1 MAGSRIG
8 VIVLLLASMLGTSC
22 ATVLRRGGD
31 EIRRQ
36 QSGSEPF
43 ATAVHSR
50 GSKPWRAIVHTAAYD
65 AADGLVDGALDAT
78 NEPQRRAQLQGLGE
92 SLQARVGATARTAGE
107 QLVDGMGRAL
117 PAIEPVLVEVLEG
130 VRDELQIDPEQTGRK
145 LARGMSRG
153 MREGLV
159 TLGPEVRRLLEE
171 DVLGVFGDALGPG
184 LRERVRSDIRPAL
197 DELDVPRLAEDVA
210 KRAALGFSA
219 GMAESLAKDGR
230 LGQVL
235 DDRVAEA
242 KATAGQAKQAVDQ
255 WLARGLL
262 IALVLAVVVIVVVV
276 AWWLEERSERVDA
289 VRASRAATEEGERR
303 ERMLRLVA
311 GAIKQAGSR
320 DSLAAFREEI
330 KRLTEQE
337 SERETAAALNYFL
350 TREGLKL
357 DRPRT

>member
-1 MAGSRIG
+1 MAGSRVG
-8 VIVLLLASMLGTSC
+8 VIVLLLASMLVTSC
-22 ATVLRRGGD
+22 ATMLRRGGD

-43 ATAVHSR
+43 ATAVDSR

-78 NEPQRRAQLQGLGE
+78 NEPQRRAQLQVLGE
-92 SLQARVGATARTAGE
+92 SLQARVGATARTAGG

-117 PAIEPVLVEVLEG
+117 PAIEPVLVDVLEG

-145 LARGMSRG
+145 LGRGMISG
-153 MREGLV
+153 VREGL
-159 TLGPEVRRLLEE
+159 TG
-171 DVLGVFGDALGPG
+171 
-184 LRERVRSDIRPAL
+184 L
-197 DELDVPRLAEDVA
+197 DELDVPALAEDVA

-230 LGQVL
+230 LGRVL

-262 IALVLAVVVIVVVV
+262 IALLLAVVVIVVVV
-276 AWWLEERSERVDA
+276 ARWLEERSKRVAA
-289 VRASRAATEEGERR
+289 VRASRAAAEEGERR

-320 DSLAAFREEI
+320 DPLAAFREEI